1 MAVPLVLLMVVLTG
15 CQAVGGVDVGK
26 AMANGA
32 SIKSGESRQSMN
44 IKIEPATELATEKDL
59 EMIELINSISLDI
72 DQAKMKDAK
81 TASIKGTF
89 SMEGT
94 KLPFHLSMN
103 ESQLVIDLD
112 GAQKPLYI
120 SLDTFQDAQALP
132 MVDMKALEKQLEE
145 ISPKLFSF
153 VLKHLSNPKN
163 ISVTPVQESV
173 NGEALSLS
181 KLHLEVSGEE
191 MLAMVKPFLT
201 SISKDEQG
209 LKELI
214 GDLYDV
220 FYPVLEAVN
229 EVEGGGDETLNS
241 IVPESKDE
249 AVASLYAM
257 IKVGLDSMLVNYDQE
272 LNNLLNEDPDLKTLF
287 GTETKL
293 KLDFY
298 LDSKLDIRKQNFELK
313 VAIPASDELP
323 LKSVTV
329 SGDSEQWNIGGTV
342 AVDEVDVSGGV
353 MDLMKDDI
361 TPGQMLR
368 NFDSN
373 SLAYQLLKDEA
384 GITSKS
390 VVLFPDDEYAGA
402 ITVKNTTFV
411 PLRYV
416 SEELDAEVKWTKGSN
431 QIVVIDDIT
440 GDEIVLTVG
449 SKKATVAGKEVTMVE
464 SAYVGKDGKTYV
476 PLRFVAES
484 LGATVDKE
492 QETGWIYIDR
502 P

>member
-15 CQAVGGVDVGK
+15 CQAVGGIDVGK

-44 IKIEPATELATEKDL
+44 INIEPAKEFATEKDL

-81 TASIKGTF
+81 TASIKGTL

-94 KLPFHLSMN
+94 KLPFHVSMN

-112 GAQKPLYI
+112 GAQKPLYM

-132 MVDMKALEKQLEE
+132 MVDTKALEKQLEE

-209 LKELI
+209 LKDLI

-229 EVEGGGDETLNS
+229 EVEGGGDDTLNS

-249 AVASLYAM
+249 AVASLYAI

-272 LNNLLNEDPDLKTLF
+272 LNNLLNETPEFKTVF
-287 GTETKL
+287 GTDTKL

-298 LDSKLDIRKQNFELK
+298 LDSKLDVRKQNFELK
-313 VAIPASDELP
+313 VALPASEDLP
-323 LKSVTV
+323 VKSVTV

-368 NFDSN
+368 NFDSS

-476 PLRFVAES
+476 PLCFMAES

>member
-44 IKIEPATELATEKDL
+44 INIEPAKEFATEKDL

-81 TASIKGTF
+81 TASIKGTL

-94 KLPFHLSMN
+94 KLPFHVSMN

-112 GAQKPLYI
+112 GAQKPLYM

-132 MVDMKALEKQLEE
+132 MVDTKALEKQLEE

-209 LKELI
+209 LKDLI

-229 EVEGGGDETLNS
+229 EVEGGGDDTLNS

-249 AVASLYAM
+249 AVASLYAI

-272 LNNLLNEDPDLKTLF
+272 LNNLLNETPEFKTVF

-313 VAIPASDELP
+313 VALPASEDLP
-323 LKSVTV
+323 VNSVTV

-368 NFDSN
+368 NFDSS

-476 PLRFVAES
+476 PLRFMAES

>member
-1 MAVPLVLLMVVLTG
+1 M
-15 CQAVGGVDVGK
+15 GGVDVGK

-44 IKIEPATELATEKDL
+44 INIEPAKEFATEKDL

-81 TASIKGTF
+81 TASIKGTL

-112 GAQKPLYI
+112 GAEKPLYI

-132 MVDMKALEKQLEE
+132 MVDTKALEKQLEE
-145 ISPKLFSF
+145 LSPKLFSF

-181 KLHLEVSGEE
+181 KLHMEISGEE

-209 LKELI
+209 LKDLI

-229 EVEGGGDETLNS
+229 EVEGGGDDTLNS

-272 LNNLLNEDPDLKTLF
+272 LNNLLNETPEFKTVF

-298 LDSKLDIRKQNFELK
+298 LDSKLDVRKQNFELK
-313 VAIPASDELP
+313 VALPASEDLP
-323 LKSVTV
+323 LNSVTV

-353 MDLMKDDI
+353 MDLIKDDI

-449 SKKATVAGKEVTMVE
+449 SKKATVAGKEVTLVE

>member
-44 IKIEPATELATEKDL
+44 INIEPAKEFATEKDL

-81 TASIKGTF
+81 TASIKGTL

-132 MVDMKALEKQLEE
+132 MVDTKALEKQLEE
-145 ISPKLFSF
+145 LSPKLFSF

-209 LKELI
+209 LKDLI

-229 EVEGGGDETLNS
+229 EVEGGGDDTLNS

-249 AVASLYAM
+249 AVASLYAI

-272 LNNLLNEDPDLKTLF
+272 LNNLLNETPEFKTVF
-287 GTETKL
+287 GTDTKL

-313 VAIPASDELP
+313 VALPASEDLP
-323 LKSVTV
+323 VNSVTV

>member
-1 MAVPLVLLMVVLTG
+1 M
-15 CQAVGGVDVGK
+15 GGVDVGK

-44 IKIEPATELATEKDL
+44 INIEPAKEFATEKDL

-81 TASIKGTF
+81 TASIKGTL

-112 GAQKPLYI
+112 GAQKPLYM

-132 MVDMKALEKQLEE
+132 MVDTKALEKQLEE
-145 ISPKLFSF
+145 LSPKLFSF

-209 LKELI
+209 LKDLI

-229 EVEGGGDETLNS
+229 EVEGGGGDTLNS

-272 LNNLLNEDPDLKTLF
+272 LNNLLNETPEFKTVF

-313 VAIPASDELP
+313 VALPASEDLP
-323 LKSVTV
+323 VNSVTV

>member
-1 MAVPLVLLMVVLTG
+1 M
-15 CQAVGGVDVGK
+15 GGVDVGK

-44 IKIEPATELATEKDL
+44 INIEPAKEFATEKDL

-81 TASIKGTF
+81 TASIKGTL

-94 KLPFHLSMN
+94 KLPFHVSMN

-112 GAQKPLYI
+112 GAQKPLYM

-132 MVDMKALEKQLEE
+132 MVDTKALEKQLEE

-209 LKELI
+209 LKDLI

-229 EVEGGGDETLNS
+229 EVEGGGDDTLNS

-249 AVASLYAM
+249 AVASLYAI

-272 LNNLLNEDPDLKTLF
+272 LNNLLNETPEFKTVF

-313 VAIPASDELP
+313 VALPASEDLP
-323 LKSVTV
+323 VNSVTV

-484 LGATVDKE
+484 LGTTVDKE

>member
-1 MAVPLVLLMVVLTG
+1 M
-15 CQAVGGVDVGK
+15 GGVDVGK

-44 IKIEPATELATEKDL
+44 INIEPAKEFATEKDL
-59 EMIELINSISLDI
+59 EMIELINSISLNI

-81 TASIKGTF
+81 TASIKGTL
-89 SMEGT
+89 SMEGK

-120 SLDTFQDAQALP
+120 SLDTLQDAQALP
-132 MVDMKALEKQLEE
+132 MVDTKALEKQLEE
-145 ISPKLFSF
+145 LSPKLFSF

-249 AVASLYAM
+249 AVASLYAI

-272 LNNLLNEDPDLKTLF
+272 LNNLLNETPEFKTVF
-287 GTETKL
+287 GTDTKL

-313 VAIPASDELP
+313 VALPASEDLP
-323 LKSVTV
+323 VNSVTV

>member
-15 CQAVGGVDVGK
+15 CQAVGGIDVGK

-44 IKIEPATELATEKDL
+44 INIEPAKEFATEKDL

-81 TASIKGTF
+81 TASIKGTL

-120 SLDTFQDAQALP
+120 SLDTFQEAQALP
-132 MVDMKALEKQLEE
+132 MVDTKALEKQLEE
-145 ISPKLFSF
+145 LSPKLFSF

-181 KLHLEVSGEE
+181 KLHLEISGEE

-209 LKELI
+209 LKDLI

-272 LNNLLNEDPDLKTLF
+272 LNNLLNETPEFKTVF

-298 LDSKLDIRKQNFELK
+298 LDNKLDIRKQNFELK
-313 VAIPASDELP
+313 VALPASEDLP
-323 LKSVTV
+323 VNAVTV

-431 QIVVIDDIT
+431 RIVVIDDIT

-476 PLRFVAES
+476 PLRFMAES

>member
-44 IKIEPATELATEKDL
+44 INIEPAKEFATEKDL

-81 TASIKGTF
+81 TASIKGTL

-112 GAQKPLYI
+112 GAQKPLYM

-132 MVDMKALEKQLEE
+132 MVDTKALEKQLEE
-145 ISPKLFSF
+145 LSPKLFSF

-181 KLHLEVSGEE
+181 KLHLEISGEE

-229 EVEGGGDETLNS
+229 EVEGGGDDTLNS

-249 AVASLYAM
+249 AVASLYAI

-272 LNNLLNEDPDLKTLF
+272 LNNLLNETPEFKTVF
-287 GTETKL
+287 GTDTKL

-313 VAIPASDELP
+313 VALPASEDLP
-323 LKSVTV
+323 LNSVTV

-449 SKKATVAGKEVTMVE
+449 SKKATVAGKEVSMVE

-476 PLRFVAES
+476 PLRFMAES

>member
-1 MAVPLVLLMVVLTG
+1 MPLVLLMVVLTG

-32 SIKSGESRQSMN
+32 SIKSGESRQSMKIN
-44 IKIEPATELATEKDL
+44 IEPAKEFATEKDL
-59 EMIELINSISLDI
+59 EMIELINSVSLDI

-81 TASIKGTF
+81 TASIKGTL

-94 KLPFHLSMN
+94 KLPFHVSMN

-112 GAQKPLYI
+112 GAQKPLYM

-132 MVDMKALEKQLEE
+132 MVDTKALEKQLEE
-145 ISPKLFSF
+145 LSPKLFSF

-209 LKELI
+209 LKDLI

-229 EVEGGGDETLNS
+229 EVEGGGDDTLNS

-249 AVASLYAM
+249 AVASLYAI

-272 LNNLLNEDPDLKTLF
+272 LNNLLNETPEFKTVF

-313 VAIPASDELP
+313 VALPASEDLP
-323 LKSVTV
+323 VNSVTV

-449 SKKATVAGKEVTMVE
+449 SKKATVAGKEVTTVE

-476 PLRFVAES
+476 PLRFMAES

>member
-1 MAVPLVLLMVVLTG
+1 MPLVLLMVVLTG

-44 IKIEPATELATEKDL
+44 INIEPAKEFATEKDL

-81 TASIKGTF
+81 TASIKGTL

-112 GAQKPLYI
+112 GAQKPLYM

-132 MVDMKALEKQLEE
+132 MVDTKALEKQLEE
-145 ISPKLFSF
+145 LSPKLFSF

-209 LKELI
+209 LKDLI

-229 EVEGGGDETLNS
+229 EVEGGGDDTLNS

-272 LNNLLNEDPDLKTLF
+272 LNNLLNETPEFKTVF

-313 VAIPASDELP
+313 VALPASEDLP
-323 LKSVTV
+323 VNSVTV

>member
-1 MAVPLVLLMVVLTG
+1 M
-15 CQAVGGVDVGK
+15 GGVDVGK

-44 IKIEPATELATEKDL
+44 INIEPAKEFATEKDL

-81 TASIKGTF
+81 TASIKGTL

-94 KLPFHLSMN
+94 KLPFHVSMN

-112 GAQKPLYI
+112 GAQKPLYM

-132 MVDMKALEKQLEE
+132 MVDTKALEKQLEE
-145 ISPKLFSF
+145 ISPRLFSF

-209 LKELI
+209 LKDLI

-229 EVEGGGDETLNS
+229 EVEGGGDDTLNS

-249 AVASLYAM
+249 AVASLYAI

-272 LNNLLNEDPDLKTLF
+272 LNNLLNETPEFKTVF

-313 VAIPASDELP
+313 VALPASEDLP
-323 LKSVTV
+323 VKSVTV

-476 PLRFVAES
+476 PLRFMAES

>member
-1 MAVPLVLLMVVLTG
+1 M
-15 CQAVGGVDVGK
+15 GGVDVGK

-44 IKIEPATELATEKDL
+44 INIEPATDLATEKDL

-120 SLDTFQDAQALP
+120 SLDAFQDAQALP
-132 MVDMKALEKQLEE
+132 MVDTKALEKQLEE
-145 ISPKLFSF
+145 LSPKLFSF

-209 LKELI
+209 LKDLI

-390 VVLFPDDEYAGA
+390 VVLFQDDEYAGA

>member
-44 IKIEPATELATEKDL
+44 INIEPAKEFATEKDL

-81 TASIKGTF
+81 TASIKGTL

-94 KLPFHLSMN
+94 KLPFHMSMN

-132 MVDMKALEKQLEE
+132 MVDTKALEKQLEE
-145 ISPKLFSF
+145 LSPKLFSF

-163 ISVTPVQESV
+163 ISVTPVQETV

-249 AVASLYAM
+249 AVASLYAI

-272 LNNLLNEDPDLKTLF
+272 LNNLLNETPEFKTVF
-287 GTETKL
+287 GTDTKL
-293 KLDFY
+293 KMDFY

-313 VAIPASDELP
+313 VALPASEDLP
-323 LKSVTV
+323 VNSVTV

-342 AVDEVDVSGGV
+342 AVDEVDGSGGV
-353 MDLMKDDI
+353 LDLMKDDI

>member
-44 IKIEPATELATEKDL
+44 INIEPATDLATEKDL

-257 IKVGLDSMLVNYDQE
+257 IKVGLDGMLVNYDQE

-323 LKSVTV
+323 LKSVTL

-431 QIVVIDDIT
+431 RIVVIDDIT

>member
-1 MAVPLVLLMVVLTG
+1 M
-15 CQAVGGVDVGK
+15 GGVDVGK

-44 IKIEPATELATEKDL
+44 INIEPATDLATEKDL

-257 IKVGLDSMLVNYDQE
+257 IKVGLDGMLVNYDQE

-323 LKSVTV
+323 LKSVTL

-431 QIVVIDDIT
+431 RIVVIDDIT

>member
-1 MAVPLVLLMVVLTG
+1 MPLVLLMVVLTG

-44 IKIEPATELATEKDL
+44 INIEPAKEFATDKDL

-81 TASIKGTF
+81 TASIKGTL

-120 SLDTFQDAQALP
+120 SLDTLQDAQALP
-132 MVDMKALEKQLEE
+132 MVDTKALEKQLEE
-145 ISPKLFSF
+145 LSPKLFSF

-209 LKELI
+209 LKDLI

-229 EVEGGGDETLNS
+229 EVEGGGDDTLNS

-249 AVASLYAM
+249 AVASLYAI

-272 LNNLLNEDPDLKTLF
+272 LNNLLNETPEFKTVF

-313 VAIPASDELP
+313 VALPASEDLP
-323 LKSVTV
+323 VNSVTV

-476 PLRFVAES
+476 PLRFMAES

>member
-1 MAVPLVLLMVVLTG
+1 MPLVLLMVVLTG

-44 IKIEPATELATEKDL
+44 INIEPAKEFATEKDL

-81 TASIKGTF
+81 TASIKGTL

-94 KLPFHLSMN
+94 KLPFHVSMN

-112 GAQKPLYI
+112 GAQKPLYM

-132 MVDMKALEKQLEE
+132 MVDTKALEKQLEE

-209 LKELI
+209 LKDLI

-229 EVEGGGDETLNS
+229 EVEGGGDDTLNS

-249 AVASLYAM
+249 AVASLYAI

-272 LNNLLNEDPDLKTLF
+272 LNNLLNETPEFKTVF

-313 VAIPASDELP
+313 VALPASEDLP
-323 LKSVTV
+323 VKSVTV

-476 PLRFVAES
+476 PLRFMAES

>member
-44 IKIEPATELATEKDL
+44 INIEPAKEFATEKDL

-81 TASIKGTF
+81 TASIKGTL
-89 SMEGT
+89 SMEGA

-132 MVDMKALEKQLEE
+132 MVDTKALEKQLEE
-145 ISPKLFSF
+145 LSPKLFSF

-209 LKELI
+209 LKDLI

-249 AVASLYAM
+249 AVASLYAI

-272 LNNLLNEDPDLKTLF
+272 LNNLLNETPEFKTVF
-287 GTETKL
+287 GTDTKL

-298 LDSKLDIRKQNFELK
+298 LDSKLDVRKQNFELK
-313 VAIPASDELP
+313 VALPASEDLP
-323 LKSVTV
+323 VNSVTV

>member
-1 MAVPLVLLMVVLTG
+1 M
-15 CQAVGGVDVGK
+15 GGVDVGK

-44 IKIEPATELATEKDL
+44 INIEPAKEFATEKDL

-81 TASIKGTF
+81 TASIKGTL

-94 KLPFHLSMN
+94 KLPFHMSMN

-132 MVDMKALEKQLEE
+132 MVDTKALEKQLEE
-145 ISPKLFSF
+145 LSPKLFSF

-163 ISVTPVQESV
+163 ISVTPVQETV

-209 LKELI
+209 LKDLI

-249 AVASLYAM
+249 AVAFLYAI
-257 IKVGLDSMLVNYDQE
+257 IKVGLDSMLVNYDQD
-272 LNNLLNEDPDLKTLF
+272 LNNLLNETPEFKTVF
-287 GTETKL
+287 GTDTKL
-293 KLDFY
+293 KMDFY

-313 VAIPASDELP
+313 VALPASEDLP
-323 LKSVTV
+323 VNSVTV

-353 MDLMKDDI
+353 LDLMKDDI

>member
-44 IKIEPATELATEKDL
+44 INIEPAKEFATEKDL

-81 TASIKGTF
+81 TASIKGTL

-94 KLPFHLSMN
+94 KLPFHVSMN

-112 GAQKPLYI
+112 GAQKPLYM

-132 MVDMKALEKQLEE
+132 MVDTKALEKQLEE

-209 LKELI
+209 LKDLI

-229 EVEGGGDETLNS
+229 EVEGGGDDTLNS

-249 AVASLYAM
+249 AVASLYAI

-272 LNNLLNEDPDLKTLF
+272 LNNLLNETPEFKTVF
-287 GTETKL
+287 GTNTKL

-313 VAIPASDELP
+313 VALPASEDLP
-323 LKSVTV
+323 VNSVTV

-476 PLRFVAES
+476 PLRFMAES

>member
-1 MAVPLVLLMVVLTG
+1 M
-15 CQAVGGVDVGK
+15 GGVDVGK

-44 IKIEPATELATEKDL
+44 INIEPAKEFATEKDL

-81 TASIKGTF
+81 TASIKGTL

-112 GAQKPLYI
+112 GAQKPLYM

-132 MVDMKALEKQLEE
+132 MVDTKALEKQLEE
-145 ISPKLFSF
+145 LSPKLFSF

-181 KLHLEVSGEE
+181 KLHLEISGEE

-229 EVEGGGDETLNS
+229 EVEGGGDDTLNS

-249 AVASLYAM
+249 AVASLYAI

-272 LNNLLNEDPDLKTLF
+272 LNNLLNETPEFKTVF
-287 GTETKL
+287 GTDTKL

-313 VAIPASDELP
+313 VALPASEDLP
-323 LKSVTV
+323 LNSVTV

-449 SKKATVAGKEVTMVE
+449 SKKATVAGKEVSMVE

-476 PLRFVAES
+476 PLRFMAES

>member
-1 MAVPLVLLMVVLTG
+1 M
-15 CQAVGGVDVGK
+15 GGVDVGK

-44 IKIEPATELATEKDL
+44 INIEPAKEFATEKDL

-81 TASIKGTF
+81 TASIKGTL

-120 SLDTFQDAQALP
+120 SLDTLQDAQALP
-132 MVDMKALEKQLEE
+132 MVDTKALEKQLEE

-249 AVASLYAM
+249 AVASLYAI

-272 LNNLLNEDPDLKTLF
+272 LNNLLNETPEFKTVF
-287 GTETKL
+287 GTDTKL

-313 VAIPASDELP
+313 VALPASEDLP
-323 LKSVTV
+323 VNSVTV

>member
-1 MAVPLVLLMVVLTG
+1 MPLVLLMVVLTG

-44 IKIEPATELATEKDL
+44 INIEPAKEFATEKDL

-81 TASIKGTF
+81 TASIKGTL

-94 KLPFHLSMN
+94 KLPFHVSMN

-112 GAQKPLYI
+112 GAQKPLYM

-132 MVDMKALEKQLEE
+132 MVDTKALEKQLEE

-201 SISKDEQG
+201 SISKDEEG
-209 LKELI
+209 LKDLI

-229 EVEGGGDETLNS
+229 EVEGGGDDTLNS

-249 AVASLYAM
+249 AVASLYAI

-272 LNNLLNEDPDLKTLF
+272 LNNLLNETPEFKTVF
-287 GTETKL
+287 GTNTKL

-313 VAIPASDELP
+313 VALPASEDLP
-323 LKSVTV
+323 VNSVTV

-476 PLRFVAES
+476 PLRFMAES

>member
-44 IKIEPATELATEKDL
+44 INIEPAKEFATEKDL

-81 TASIKGTF
+81 TASIKGTL

-94 KLPFHLSMN
+94 KLPFHVSMN

-112 GAQKPLYI
+112 GAQKPLYM

-132 MVDMKALEKQLEE
+132 MVDTKALEKQLEE

-191 MLAMVKPFLT
+191 MLGMVKPFLT

-209 LKELI
+209 LKDLI

-229 EVEGGGDETLNS
+229 EVEGGGDDTLNS

-249 AVASLYAM
+249 AVASLYAI

-272 LNNLLNEDPDLKTLF
+272 LNNLLNETPEFKTVF

-313 VAIPASDELP
+313 VALPASEDLP
-323 LKSVTV
+323 VNSVTV

-431 QIVVIDDIT
+431 QIFVIDDIT

>member
-44 IKIEPATELATEKDL
+44 INIEPAKEFATEKDL

-81 TASIKGTF
+81 TASIKGTL

-94 KLPFHLSMN
+94 KLPFHMSMN

-132 MVDMKALEKQLEE
+132 MVDTKALEKQLEE
-145 ISPKLFSF
+145 LSPKLFSF

-163 ISVTPVQESV
+163 ISVTPVQETV

-209 LKELI
+209 LKDLI

-249 AVASLYAM
+249 AVAFLYAI
-257 IKVGLDSMLVNYDQE
+257 IKVGLDSMLVNYDQD
-272 LNNLLNEDPDLKTLF
+272 LNNLLNETPEFKTVF
-287 GTETKL
+287 GTDTKL
-293 KLDFY
+293 KMDFY

-313 VAIPASDELP
+313 VALPASEDLP
-323 LKSVTV
+323 VNSVTV

-353 MDLMKDDI
+353 LDLMKDDI

>member
-1 MAVPLVLLMVVLTG
+1 M
-15 CQAVGGVDVGK
+15 GGVDVGK

-44 IKIEPATELATEKDL
+44 INIEPAKEFATEKDL

-81 TASIKGTF
+81 TASIKGTL

-120 SLDTFQDAQALP
+120 SLDTLQDAQALP
-132 MVDMKALEKQLEE
+132 MVDTKALEKQLEE

-249 AVASLYAM
+249 AVASLYAI

-272 LNNLLNEDPDLKTLF
+272 LNNLLNETPEFKTVF

-313 VAIPASDELP
+313 VALPASEDLP
-323 LKSVTV
+323 VNSVTV

>member
-44 IKIEPATELATEKDL
+44 INIEPAKEFATDKDL

-81 TASIKGTF
+81 TASIKGTL

-120 SLDTFQDAQALP
+120 SLDTLQDAQALP
-132 MVDMKALEKQLEE
+132 MVDTKALEKQLEE
-145 ISPKLFSF
+145 LSPKLFSF

-209 LKELI
+209 LKDLI

-229 EVEGGGDETLNS
+229 EVEGGGDDTLNS

-249 AVASLYAM
+249 AVASLYAI

-272 LNNLLNEDPDLKTLF
+272 LNNLLNETPEFKTVF

-313 VAIPASDELP
+313 VALPASEDLP
-323 LKSVTV
+323 VNSVTV

-476 PLRFVAES
+476 PLRFMAES

>member
-1 MAVPLVLLMVVLTG
+1 M
-15 CQAVGGVDVGK
+15 GGIDVGK

-44 IKIEPATELATEKDL
+44 INIEPAKEFATEKDL

-81 TASIKGTF
+81 TASIKGTL

-120 SLDTFQDAQALP
+120 SLDTFQEAQALP
-132 MVDMKALEKQLEE
+132 MVDTKALEKQLEE
-145 ISPKLFSF
+145 LSPKLFSF

-181 KLHLEVSGEE
+181 KLHLEISGEE

-209 LKELI
+209 LKDLI

-272 LNNLLNEDPDLKTLF
+272 LNNLLNETPEFKTVF

-298 LDSKLDIRKQNFELK
+298 LDNKLDIRKQNFELK
-313 VAIPASDELP
+313 VALPASEDLP
-323 LKSVTV
+323 VNAVTV

-431 QIVVIDDIT
+431 RIVVIDDIT

-476 PLRFVAES
+476 PLRFMAES

>member
-44 IKIEPATELATEKDL
+44 INIEPAKEFATENDL
-59 EMIELINSISLDI
+59 EMIERINSISLDI

-81 TASIKGTF
+81 TASIKGTL

-103 ESQLVIDLD
+103 ESQVVIDLD

-132 MVDMKALEKQLEE
+132 MVDTKALEKQLEE

-173 NGEALSLS
+173 NGETLSLS
-181 KLHLEVSGEE
+181 KLHLEISGEE

-201 SISKDEQG
+201 SVSKDEQG
-209 LKELI
+209 LKDLI

-272 LNNLLNEDPDLKTLF
+272 LNNLLNETPEFKTVF

-313 VAIPASDELP
+313 VALPASEDLP
-323 LKSVTV
+323 VNAVTV
-329 SGDSEQWNIGGTV
+329 SGNSEQWNIGGTV

-384 GITSKS
+384 GITNKS

-431 QIVVIDDIT
+431 RIVVIDDIT

-476 PLRFVAES
+476 PLRFMAES